1 MSVARPKPAERRNH
15 YRLSTNAKLR
25 LREASL
31 TDEPA
36 GSLANDPVEAFEA
49 LSSAAARFRKE
60 ASPAGRVFVDKLMAT
75 LDALVGQA
83 SQTGGGASEW
93 CPALVLEVNLSAG
106 GVGFLWSQR
115 IPEGTHL
122 EVEFTIECDQTA
134 VPFRLDSRV
143 ARCRPAAEGF
153 DLGLEFVEMAAPS
166 QQRLVRL
173 LFDLQRQHLRRRAD

>member
-31 TDEPA
+31 VEPA
-36 GSLANDPVEAFEA
+36 GGGNDPVEAFEA

-60 ASPAGRVFVDKLMAT
+60 ASPAGRMFVDKLMAT

-83 SQTGGGASEW
+83 SQGAVGSSEW
-93 CPALVLEVNLSAG
+93 CPALVIEVNLSAG

-115 IPEGTHL
+115 IPEGTHI
-122 EVEFTIECDQTA
+122 EVEFTIECAQTA
-134 VPFRLDSRV
+134 VPFRLDSKVVRCQP
-143 ARCRPAAEGF
+143 ARDGF

-173 LFDLQRQHLRRRAD
+173 LFDLQRQSLRRRAD